1 MVLKHILLLLVE
13 SFELVSYKIGR
24 SYVYG
29 GGGKYY
35 VMLYFTFLINLDL
48 KCETIF
54 HDSKVPPFSQTLGDN
69 ESMKLNFLRVT
80 DVREFYAF

>member
-29 GGGKYY
+29 DA
-35 VMLYFTFLINLDL
+35 V
-48 KCETIF
+48 F
-54 HDSKVPPFSQTLGDN
+54 HISNKFGSKVCNNFCKVIFSKGLSKCN
-69 ESMKLNFLRVT
+69 S
-80 DVREFYAF
+80 